1 MSSKV
6 KPGTSR
12 HAAGSNKSET
22 MDPLCCIAH
31 CYVQPVTGLQIFGVP
46 GIPEIVQGDDLASI
60 IAAAAVTA
68 GAALADGDIVVVTSK
83 IVSKAEGRTV
93 ELADVDPS
101 PFAIEWSKKWDKD
114 PAVTE
119 VVLREAKRIVRQLG
133 PVLITETQH
142 GFVCANSGVDQSSS
156 GAHGRLVVLPSDPD
170 ASARRLRAGFA
181 LQGVDVA
188 VIISDTFG
196 RTWREGQTDIAIG
209 IAGMQPIHSYIGQF
223 DLHGHEFKVQA
234 VCIADE
240 LAGAAELVKGNIS
253 RVPVGVLRGYRWEV
267 DDTATIAPV
276 LRDQS
281 RDLFR

>member
-1 MSSKV
+1 M
-6 KPGTSR
+6 
-12 HAAGSNKSET
+12 
-22 MDPLCCIAH
+22 CCIAR
-31 CYVQPVTGLQIFGVP
+31 CYVQLVSGLQIFGIP
-46 GIPEIVQGDDLASI
+46 GLPEVVEGLDLAAAIS
-60 IAAAAVTA
+60 AAADAA
-68 GAALADGDIVVVTSK
+68 DLALANGDIAVVTSK
-83 IVSKAEGRTV
+83 VVSKAEGRTV
-93 ELADVDPS
+93 ELADIDPS
-101 PFAIEWSKKWDKD
+101 PFAAEWSARWDKD

-119 VVLREAKRIVRQLG
+119 VVLREATRIVRQGG
-133 PVLITETQH
+133 PVLITETHH

-156 GAHGRLVVLPSDPD
+156 GASGRLVLLPTDPD
-170 ASARRLRAGFA
+170 ASARRIRSGLAEHG
-181 LQGVDVA
+181 LDVA

-196 RTWREGQTDIAIG
+196 RAWREGQTDIAVG

-234 VCIADE
+234 VCLADE

-253 RVPVGVLRGYRWEV
+253 RVPVAVIRGFAWTA